1 MMCMIHH
8 LIIINIYVDMGH
20 IYSYFL
26 WDGQDKDINT
36 DMYDTKYLC
45 Q

>member
-8 LIIINIYVDMGH
+8 LIIINIRRYGSY
-20 IYSYFL
+20 YSYFL